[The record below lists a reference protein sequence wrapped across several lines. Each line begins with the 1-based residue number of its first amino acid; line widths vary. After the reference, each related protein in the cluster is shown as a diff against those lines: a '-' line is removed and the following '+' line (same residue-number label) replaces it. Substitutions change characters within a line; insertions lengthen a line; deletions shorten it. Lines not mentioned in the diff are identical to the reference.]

1 MFYELLSGQVG
12 ISRIREVQIEDLL
25 RRPPV
30 ELDTAAISNYITD
43 QVVMITGAGGSIGSE
58 LVRQIC
64 RFRPKELILFGRGE
78 NSIYTLERELD
89 RDWPDVPYHSVIA
102 GVQNIVR
109 LDYVFRRYAPAGRFS
124 TRRRTN
130 TCRSWNSTPKRQ
142 FSTTSSARA
151 IW

>member
-1 MFYELLSGQVG
+1 MPGVYELLSGQVG

-25 RRPPV
+25 RRPPI

-78 NSIYTLERELD
+78 NS
-89 RDWPDVPYHSVIA
+89 V
-102 GVQNIVR
+102 
-109 LDYVFRRYAPAGRFS
+109 
-124 TRRRTN
+124 
-130 TCRSWNSTPKRQ
+130 
-142 FSTTSSARA
+142 
-151 IW
+151 